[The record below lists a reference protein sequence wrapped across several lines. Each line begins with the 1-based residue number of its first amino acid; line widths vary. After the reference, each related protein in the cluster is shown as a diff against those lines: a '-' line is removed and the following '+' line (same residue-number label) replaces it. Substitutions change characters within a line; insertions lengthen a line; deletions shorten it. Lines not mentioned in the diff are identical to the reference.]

1 MQKNK
6 MQKDRIKRYLE
17 KIELGEERLS
27 LVNQLLDWRSEIEKL
42 ACFKAYQEVVEIIF
56 DLTSMLL
63 KDLGKVV
70 EDDYSN
76 LSKLL
81 SLRIFSQKEIEQM
94 KEANRL
100 RNWMVHRYNKLEETE
115 IKEMLPGI
123 SSFLARFL
131 QKFKNE
137 IKRKIKYGKEGKNKS
152 IQDKSI
158 QKILLQLRKDFSFL
172 KPKVD
177 RGEIHVLLYGS
188 YAKGIQ
194 TKQSDVDVCIVAPKY
209 KTPKQR
215 AKLIKQI
222 WRKLEKPYDVRIF
235 ETFPLYLKI
244 DIINSHKVVYSK
256 NYPELTYY
264 FYFYRKLW
272 QDQAICRLKE

>member
-56 DLTSMLL
+56 DLASMLL

-100 RNWMVHRYNKLEETE
+100 RNWMVHRYNQLEETE

-123 SSFLARFL
+123 LSFLARFL

-137 IKRKIKYGKEGKNKS
+137 IKRKIKH
-152 IQDKSI
+152 
-158 QKILLQLRKDFSFL
+158 
-172 KPKVD
+172 
-177 RGEIHVLLYGS
+177 GE
-188 YAKGIQ
+188 K
-194 TKQSDVDVCIVAPKY
+194 
-209 KTPKQR
+209 
-215 AKLIKQI
+215 
-222 WRKLEKPYDVRIF
+222 
-235 ETFPLYLKI
+235 
-244 DIINSHKVVYSK
+244 
-256 NYPELTYY
+256 
-264 FYFYRKLW
+264 
-272 QDQAICRLKE
+272 